1 MPTEVSKRSI
11 DSMDNKVAGFPCLV
25 VVFDCKILNARAYF
39 LSGVWMKLDEVP
51 EKSVMCRV

>member
-11 DSMDNKVAGFPCLV
+11 DSMDNEVAGFPCFV
-25 VVFDCKILNARAYF
+25 VVFDCEIINARAYF
-39 LSGVWMKLDEVP
+39 LSGVGMNLDKVP